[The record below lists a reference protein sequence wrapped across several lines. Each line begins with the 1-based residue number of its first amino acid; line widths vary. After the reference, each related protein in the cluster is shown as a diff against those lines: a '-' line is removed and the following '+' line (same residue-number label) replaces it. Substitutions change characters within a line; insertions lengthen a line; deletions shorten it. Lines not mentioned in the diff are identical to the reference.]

1 MNDPLSLLSTLSR
14 PRLLVTAA
22 QIASRHY
29 RRERVL
35 RRLTADPIPTGPA
48 ETVMLLIVLEQ
59 GLEIARHEDHAGYSA
74 ERHVR
79 VLAALIAEAQGLA
92 ARTAR
97 PARRQAKAS
106 ATSALRLA
114 T

>member
-1 MNDPLSLLSTLSR
+1 MNDPLSLLATLSR

-22 QIASRHY
+22 RIAAPHF
-29 RRERVL
+29 RRDRML
-35 RRLTADPIPTGPA
+35 RTLLGDPAPKGPG
-48 ETVMLLIVLEQ
+48 ETVMALIVLEQ
-59 GLEIARHEDHAGYSA
+59 AHDAARRARHAGYSV

-79 VLAALIAEAQGLA
+79 VLAALMAEGQTLA
-92 ARTAR
+92 NRLARG
-97 PARRQAKAS
+97 QAKAS